1 MAATIDPSVKVRPS
15 KSMLAFLEGLKDK
28 DDVPKALRNSNS
40 QSELDVA
47 DVRWIFEKRSEIG
60 EGKRFH
66 ELLSECEVV
75 LPSPVLPPRNPEL
88 EARVQRLRAEQEDRE
103 YRAMVAGIDKA
114 TTIGGGGPGSV
125 EEPISKQLKELN
137 NHLIMVFQVVVS
149 VLTAFAFGYFTPYLV
164 YGVVAIDTRLIT
176 GILFAFAVGI
186 ADLYFVIRY
195 FLRLDGV
202 FPFDECSTKKSQ

>member
-15 KSMLAFLEGLKDK
+15 KSMLAFLEGLKDR